1 MDVIEDG
8 KTGYL
13 FNTGDGEDLAR
24 QIEKFI
30 LLSSEEKAAMGVAG
44 RKKVEVEFDRRIV
57 IDTKD
62 NRVLE
67 KRTYTALTLE
77 LMTYL
82 KENKIKDIYI
92 VYCLHNT

>member
-30 LLSSEEKAAMGVAG
+30 LLLPKEKATMGKAG
-44 RKKVEVEFDRRIV
+44 REKVEREFDRQIV
-57 IDTKD
+57 VKAYMDE
-62 NRVLE
+62 V
-67 KRTYTALTLE
+67 
-77 LMTYL
+77 
-82 KENKIKDIYI
+82 EN
-92 VYCLHNT
+92 C